1 MENEKKKT
9 GYQSPWEDQ
18 LRETANK
25 IINREKFSY
34 DLNGDALYKQYKDR
48 YTQQGRQAMMDTMGQ
63 AQAMTGGYGN
73 SYAQSVGQQT
83 YQGYM
88 QGLTDK
94 IPTLYQ
100 IALDKY
106 TNEGNQ
112 MRDNMNLMMQQENL
126 EYGRFRDQVGDQ
138 QWQDTFDYGKTRDE
152 IADQQW
158 RETFD
163 YSKSRDQ
170 LSDQQNAYSKL
181 MALMTGYGYK
191 PSDAEMAAAGMSAAQ
206 RDAILMLGAYAPA
219 PVYYE
224 EEEPRKGAYVP
235 PSEKSSSGGN
245 TSSIGNGIA
254 DTLKNA
260 VNNAVNNALSG
271 KGAVKQTPTI
281 TPVALRDK
289 EAWKKMK
296 NY

>member
-1 MENEKKKT
+1 MADEKKKT

-18 LRETANK
+18 LKETANK
-25 IINREKFSY
+25 ILNREKFSY

-100 IALDKY
+100 IAMDKY

-112 MRDNMNLMMQQENL
+112 MRDNMNLMMQQDDIG
-126 EYGRFRDQVGDQ
+126 YGR
-138 QWQDTFDYGKTRDE
+138 Y
-152 IADQQW
+152 
-158 RETFD
+158 
-163 YSKSRDQ
+163 RDQ
-170 LSDQQNAYSKL
+170 LADQNTAYSKL

-191 PSDAEMAAAGMSAAQ
+191 PSDAEMSAAGMSAAQ
-206 RDAILMLGAYAPA
+206 RDAILGLGDYA
-219 PVYYE
+219 PVYYYE
-224 EEEPRKGAYVP
+224 EEATGGGGG
-235 PSEKSSSGGN
+235 SGSSGGGGA
-245 TSSIGNGIA
+245 SGYDA
-254 DTLKNA
+254 DRVRYVQSELNKMGWDVA
-260 VNNAVNNALSG
+260 VDGVFGDETRAAYAEYNKLRNQLN
-271 KGAVKQTPTI
+271 KQTGLQPAAMTYG
-281 TPVALRDK
+281 K
-289 EAWKKMK
+289 
-296 NY
+296 